1 MSLVHKGQ
9 KVPKDHP
16 ETLDPEVILVPLV
29 TLDPS
34 ESLEI
39 LDQKVNVW
47 KIRVLD
53 DLFLS
58 HLLLLPDDVASFSEL
73 TPLCE
78 QDRRE

>member
-39 LDQKVNVW
+39 LDQK
-47 KIRVLD
+47 
-53 DLFLS
+53 
-58 HLLLLPDDVASFSEL
+58 
-73 TPLCE
+73 
-78 QDRRE
+78 DRRE